1 MLNSKPQRILDYT
14 RRQKSF
20 TWSAVA
26 FPMNWLRLHRTESR
40 LERVP
45 RRVWHLASSVL
56 AVTSALLLLAV
67 LVANFQRSY
76 VVTLLSVAF
85 AASIFALVFLLAGF
99 SRQLR
104 RHQRETASELET
116 TAGEFAQMADNIQE
130 IFWTIDARTQKV
142 IYVNQAYQMITG
154 RSLQSL
160 RETPSSYKQLI
171 HPDDRCHIL
180 GKLDEAIRSG
190 RFDEKFRIVRPE
202 GEVRW
207 IWMRGFPVRSADG
220 AIIRLV
226 GTALEITT
234 EKEAEA
240 RVAENLALAKSAWAE
255 AEALH
260 KATMGLTQDLR
271 MDFVLDAL
279 LQSLSDLIPY
289 TCARVL
295 IPEGGPHVL
304 ALGEKRFPIDANL
317 LSESPMTLNADRSA
331 FLKRILTNQESVLIP
346 DTAKEVSWATFEGH
360 TELRSWLS
368 VPLLA
373 SGQYLGFLSVG
384 HTEADRFTEDHL
396 RRAQLLAI
404 PAAAAI
410 QNSRLYE
417 RAAIYGEELERRV
430 KDLSETQAALLLSEE
445 ARRISDERFQKVFRS
460 SPIPFSITTLAD
472 GRFLEVNG
480 AFEQRYGYV
489 RKELVGHTV
498 HELRIWE
505 DPHDRTLMISR
516 LQHGPVRNVITRLRM
531 KSGEI
536 RVTVYSA
543 DRFQFDGQRCVL
555 AVSDDVLENSRP
567 SN

>member
-1 MLNSKPQRILDYT
+1 
-14 RRQKSF
+14 
-20 TWSAVA
+20 
-26 FPMNWLRLHRTESR
+26 MNWLRLHRAESR
-40 LERVP
+40 LQRVP
-45 RRVWHLASSVL
+45 RRIWHLASSVL
-56 AVTSALLLLAV
+56 AVTAALLFLAV
-67 LVANFQRSY
+67 LLANFQRSY

-85 AASIFALVFLLAGF
+85 AAAIFALIFLLVGF

-104 RHQRETASELET
+104 REQRQTATELET
-116 TAGEFAQMADNIQE
+116 TAEELEQMADNIQE
-130 IFWTIDARTQKV
+130 IFWTIDARSQDA
-142 IYVNQAYQMITG
+142 IYANYAYETITG

-160 RETPSSYKQLI
+160 KENPSSYKEMI
-171 HPDDRCHIL
+171 HPDDRAHVL
-180 GKLDEAIRSG
+180 TKLDEATRNG

-207 IWMRGFPVRSADG
+207 VWVRGFPVRDTDG
-220 AIIRLV
+220 AIMRLV
-226 GTALEITT
+226 GTALEITA

-240 RVAENLALAKSAWAE
+240 RVAENLALAKSAWVE
-255 AEALH
+255 ADALH

-279 LQSLSDLIPY
+279 LQSLADLIPY

-304 ALGEKRFPIDANL
+304 ALREKRFPPVPNSV
-317 LSESPMTLNADRSA
+317 SECPLTLNADRSA
-331 FLKRILTNQESVLIP
+331 FLKSILTNQRSVLIP
-346 DTAKEVSWATFEGH
+346 DTAGEVSWSTFEGH
-360 TELRSWLS
+360 AELRSWLS
-368 VPLLA
+368 VPLVA

-384 HTEADRFTEDHL
+384 HSEPDRLTEEHL

-460 SPIPFSITTLAD
+460 SPIPFSITTLAE
-472 GRFLEVNG
+472 GRFLEVNA
-480 AFEQRYGYV
+480 AFEQRYGYI

-505 DPHDRTLMISR
+505 DPNDRNLMITQ
-516 LQHGPVRNVITRLRM
+516 LQHGPIRNVITRLRM

-536 RVTVYSA
+536 KVTVYSA
-543 DRFQFDGQRCVL
+543 DKLQFDGQTCVL
-555 AVSDDVLENSRP
+555 AVSEDVLENSRP
-567 SN
+567 TN